1 MSCAETL
8 RPAASRQRVLY
19 DALLLAGA
27 TSFIA
32 LSARLAL
39 RLPFSPVPVTG
50 QTLAVLLVGALMGAR
65 RAGLAVALYLSEG
78 GLGIPVFAGGGAG
91 PAWLFGPTGGYLLGF
106 LPAAMLVGFLADRG
120 WDRRVETTLL
130 SMAAGNLVIYLGGL
144 AWLARFVPGERLL
157 AAGLLPFLPGDAL
170 KAVAAALLLP
180 SARRL
185 LGRGH

>member
-1 MSCAETL
+1 MSCAEVL
-8 RPAASRQRVLY
+8 RPTALRQRALY

-27 TSFIA
+27 ASFIA

-50 QTLAVLLVGALMGAR
+50 QTLAVLLVGAAFGAR
-65 RAGLAVALYLSEG
+65 RAGLTVVLYLLQG
-78 GLGIPVFAGGGAG
+78 AVGMPVFAGGGAG
-91 PAWLFGPTGGYLLGF
+91 PAWLLGPTGGYLLGF
-106 LPAAMLVGFLADRG
+106 PPAAMLVGFLADRG

-130 SMAAGNLVIYLGGL
+130 SMAAGNLVIYLCGL

-170 KAVAAALLLP
+170 KAAVAALLLP
-180 SARRL
+180 SAWRL
-185 LGRGH
+185 LGRRP